1 MLNMELD
8 LKTLDPDRVR
18 IDFPL
23 KMLDPDQMNT
33 DPKHCI

>member
-1 MLNMELD
+1 MELD
-8 LKTLDPDRVR
+8 LKTMDPDWVR
-18 IDFPL
+18 IRIVFSP